1 MEPRPSLAKLAA
13 LLAAGVSVLVLAGSA
28 EGSSGSNS
36 AKGWIAVEGG
46 GELRALNAQ
55 TGRRRRLAVFVESEA
70 AWSRDGRKLAYV
82 ADGALRA
89 MSFRSGKQRVITRL
103 RGRFSTGP
111 QWSPGGDRLAFT
123 LHGALSDTAEL
134 VVVGHDGRRRR
145 VVDRA
150 ASSYQVP
157 QWSPSGRTIAYL
169 RSSAGAAAIWVVH
182 PDGRAQHVLEDDVLD
197 YPNSL
202 SWSPDGRRL
211 AFVGR
216 NGGGSPGVAVL
227 LADANGT
234 HAHAVT
240 ADTSESD
247 LPSIGYVQ
255 WSPAGGRIAFLR
267 WAPNGD
273 ASLCVT
279 DLQHGERA
287 LVLSPSID
295 EFAWSPDG
303 RWLAYLIRNP
313 NSVWVVRADGS
324 RRKRLG
330 RLYEEAESLAWG
342 NRSAD
347 VDHPGGPP
355 PWVAESMLRS
365 NRPGRAG
372 RLRGT
377 PACTPGAGRARR
389 RFRSPL
395 PCRPARTRRRARAT
409 RRETR
414 RATAS

>member
-1 MEPRPSLAKLAA
+1 MAPRPSLSKLAA
-13 LLAAGVSVLVLAGSA
+13 LLAAGASLLVLAGSA
-28 EGSSGSNS
+28 GGSSGSNS

-70 AWSRDGRKLAYV
+70 AWSRDGRELAYI

-89 MSFRSGKQRVITRL
+89 TTFRSGKQRVITRL
-103 RGRFSTGP
+103 RGRFSIGP
-111 QWSPGGDRLAFT
+111 QWSPRGDRLAFT
-123 LHGALSDTAEL
+123 LHGAFSDTASL
-134 VVVGHDGRRRR
+134 VVVDRDGRRHR

-157 QWSPSGRTIAYL
+157 QWSPDGRRIAYL
-169 RSSAGAAAIWVVH
+169 GSSASAAAIWVIH
-182 PDGRAQHVLEDDVLD
+182 PDGRGARTLRRDVLD
-197 YPNSL
+197 YPYSL

-216 NGGGSPGVAVL
+216 TAGSPSGVAVL
-227 LADANGT
+227 VANANGA

-247 LPSIGYVQ
+247 LPSIGDVQ

-267 WAPNGD
+267 WAPNGG

-287 LVLSPSID
+287 IVRAPAID
-295 EFAWSPDG
+295 DFAWSPDG

-324 RRKRLG
+324 RQKRLG

-342 NRSAD
+342 NRSAL
-347 VDHPGGPP
+347 HRPPGGE
-355 PWVAESMLRS
+355 A
-365 NRPGRAG
+365 
-372 RLRGT
+372 
-377 PACTPGAGRARR
+377 
-389 RFRSPL
+389 PL
-395 PCRPARTRRRARAT
+395 G
-409 RRETR
+409 
-414 RATAS
+414 S